1 MRNIIVA
8 LLFFSNFI
16 FAQIGGQDSYQILKT
31 SFSAREA
38 VINQPIALYDNDIN
52 SGILNPAML
61 NNAMSNSLSLNF
73 VDYFSDINFVS
84 AAYSYN
90 LKKSSVLALNFKA
103 INYGKFVKTNFMANE
118 LGQFSANEQLV
129 TLAYGRSLS
138 EKFTVG
144 VNLKFITSVFESYS
158 SSALASDFSLAYVN
172 KNKDLVFSILSRNY
186 GRQLT
191 TFASSKESLPHQID
205 LGLTKKL
212 AHLPFI
218 FSFGYNHIEQWNLRY
233 YNESELA
240 LERSKLDK
248 FGSNLFSHFVFG
260 GELTIAKTVQLR
272 AGYNAQRRHELK
284 ESTYLGSVGFSWGIG
299 VDFKSFKID
308 YGRSTYH
315 LHGSPNYFSLLLDIS
330 KFHSKK

>member
-1 MRNIIVA
+1 MRYIIVA
-8 LLFFSNFI
+8 LLTFSNFL
-16 FAQIGGQDSYQILKT
+16 FAQIGGQDSYQILNT

-38 VINQPIALYDNDIN
+38 VINQPIALNDNDVN

-61 NNAMSNSLSLNF
+61 NSSMSNSLSLNF

-84 AAYSYN
+84 AAYSHT
-90 LKKSSVLALNFKA
+90 LKKSSFLALSIKA
-103 INYGKFVKTNFMANE
+103 INYGKFVQTDILVNE
-118 LGQFSANEQLV
+118 LGQFSADEQLV

-144 VNLKFITSVFESYS
+144 VNLKFITSVLENYS
-158 SSALASDFSLAYVN
+158 SSALASDLSLSYMN
-172 KNKDLVFSILSRNY
+172 KDKDLVFSILSRNF

-191 TFASSKESLPHQID
+191 TYASSKESLPHQID

-212 AHLPFI
+212 AHLPFTL
-218 FSFGYNHIEQWNLRY
+218 SLGYNHVEQWSLRY
-233 YNESELA
+233 YNESEST
-240 LERSKLDK
+240 LERSSIDE

-272 AGYNAQRRHELK
+272 GGYNAQRRHELK

-299 VDFKSFKID
+299 IDFKSFKID

-315 LHGSPNYFSLLLDIS
+315 VHGSPNYFSLLLDLS